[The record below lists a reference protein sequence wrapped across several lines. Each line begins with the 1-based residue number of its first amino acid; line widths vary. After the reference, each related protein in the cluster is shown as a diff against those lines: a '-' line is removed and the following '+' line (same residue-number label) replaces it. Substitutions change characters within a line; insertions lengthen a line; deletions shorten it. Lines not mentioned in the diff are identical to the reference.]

1 MYAQHRMLGQSGR
14 LPGWREEGAALHQI
28 IQAEGDLLEC
38 ETEDYVMTLKKEGR
52 YERDVY

>member
-1 MYAQHRMLGQSGR
+1 MLGQSGR

-28 IQAEGDLLEC
+28 IQAEGDLLEG